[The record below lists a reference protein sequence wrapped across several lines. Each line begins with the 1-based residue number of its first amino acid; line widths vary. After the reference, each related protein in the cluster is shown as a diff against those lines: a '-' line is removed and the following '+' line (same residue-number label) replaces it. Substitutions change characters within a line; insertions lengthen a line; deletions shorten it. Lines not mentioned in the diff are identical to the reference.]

1 MTADPVAPRQLTPPD
16 LEAAV
21 LLTAWAKGSVS
32 VPYRHSGWLVAALA
46 EIPPKRRDEAIYEFA
61 CHEGNVSMAGML
73 RTACLADAVSDGRRP
88 R

>member
-1 MTADPVAPRQLTPPD
+1 VSACPIDIPA
-16 LEAAV
+16 
-21 LLTAWAKGSVS
+21 GSS
-32 VPYRHSGWLVAALA
+32 ALA

-73 RTACLADAVSDGRRP
+73 RTACLADAVGDGRRP